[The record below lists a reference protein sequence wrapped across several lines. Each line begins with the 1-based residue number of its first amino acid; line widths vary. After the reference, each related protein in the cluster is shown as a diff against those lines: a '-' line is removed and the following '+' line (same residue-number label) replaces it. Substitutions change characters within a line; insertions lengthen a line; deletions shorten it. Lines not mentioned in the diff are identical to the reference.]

1 MKNRNW
7 ISFFKLV
14 KAYCLDLSLAFFP
27 RKIIHTGVSMSN
39 KDLIYEKI
47 TALFADDSMPP
58 MILLDGKWGC
68 GKSYYVTQTLK
79 PNLDKVNGD
88 GKRQKVLY
96 FSVYGISDLDD
107 FRDKLISAYY
117 LKDENTSGLLTP
129 LADLTVALGKH
140 FDAEKGGLAATFLS
154 GFKGVAKHSLLSKL
168 SDFILILDDLERVS
182 GADLCQQ
189 ILAECLEFSASA
201 ERNVKVIAVGNSER
215 IPELDLFLNKV
226 FIDRVVFSKTVD
238 QLFEVAFHNL
248 SLDMPAEKDVKQL
261 ITKLDVKNL
270 RILKRTANKLA
281 PLIKEVTDTPGM
293 YVSNSIS
300 LLACQIVTLCHVHYE
315 LTTTYEEIRDCLTDD
330 WAIAL
335 SGIDDGTNSTEP
347 ESQKELR
354 DKLSLVRN
362 VSDELIQYACGELL
376 DIKLGECGLPMTSKP
391 LDNLF
396 YNFLGRLSD
405 KEFEEGYDELLQY
418 ILKKEKVECKRWFF
432 CLDFLDNLITKR
444 YVSAPVFIE
453 LSPENFAKIEHKNI
467 QFLDSEP
474 DYLYRGRFTN
484 SALMALLDEVQ
495 CSIRKKQDDNNF
507 DSLIAQMRQSWSDVD
522 LPIYKKWDL
531 KPLFNLLPAKLLDQ
545 CLVDWE
551 PKDVSLFTDFLGA
564 RYKLANITTYYCD
577 ELAFWKKLAD
587 TIEELITDKGPSLK
601 IGSLIDLSMVVKDI
615 TTRLDSGRI
624 DK

>member
-27 RKIIHTGVSMSN
+27 RKIINTGVSMSI

-79 PNLDKVNGD
+79 PKLEKVNNE

-96 FSVYGISDLDD
+96 FSAYGISDLDD

-117 LKDENTSGLLTP
+117 LKDENTSGFLTP
-129 LADLTVALGKH
+129 LANLTIDLGKH
-140 FDAEKGGLAATFLS
+140 FDAERGGLVATAIS
-154 GFKGVAKHSLLSKL
+154 GFKGIAKHSLLSKL
-168 SDFILILDDLERVS
+168 NDFILILDDLERVS

-201 ERNVKVIAVGNSER
+201 ARNVKVIAVGNSER
-215 IPELDLFLNKV
+215 IPELDSFLNKV

-238 QLFEVAFHNL
+238 QLFDVAFHNL
-248 SLDMPAEKDVKQL
+248 SLDLPAENDVKQL
-261 ITKLDVKNL
+261 ITKLNIKNL
-270 RILKRTANKLA
+270 RILKRAANKLA
-281 PLIKEVTDTPGM
+281 PLIEEVADSPGM
-293 YVSNSIS
+293 YVLNSIS
-300 LLACQIVTLCHVHYE
+300 LLTCQLITLCHVHYE
-315 LTTTYEEIRDCLTDD
+315 LTITYEEIRGCLTDE
-330 WAIAL
+330 WKIEL
-335 SGIDDGTNSTEP
+335 SDIDDGTNSIET
-347 ESQKELR
+347 ESQKKLR
-354 DKLSLVRN
+354 DKLSLIRN

-376 DIKLGECGLPMTSKP
+376 DIKLSECGLPKTSNP

-396 YNFLGRLSD
+396 YNFLGRLSA
-405 KEFEEGYDELLQY
+405 KEFEQGYDELLQY

-432 CLDFLDNLITKR
+432 CIDFLDNLITKR

-484 SALMALLDEVQ
+484 STLMDLLDEVQ

-507 DSLIAQMRQSWSDVD
+507 DGLIAQMRQSWSDVD
-522 LPIYKKWDL
+522 LPVYKKWDL
-531 KPLFNLLPAKLLDQ
+531 KPLFNLLPAKLLEQ

-551 PKDVSLFTDFLGA
+551 PKDVSLFSDFLGA
-564 RYKLANITTYYCD
+564 RYKRADIATYYSE
-577 ELAFWKKLAD
+577 ELDFWKKLGD
-587 TIEELITDKGPSLK
+587 EIRELISGKDPCLK
-601 IGSLIDLSMVVKDI
+601 IGSLIDLSAVVKDI
-615 TTRLDSGRI
+615 TNRLERR
-624 DK
+624 